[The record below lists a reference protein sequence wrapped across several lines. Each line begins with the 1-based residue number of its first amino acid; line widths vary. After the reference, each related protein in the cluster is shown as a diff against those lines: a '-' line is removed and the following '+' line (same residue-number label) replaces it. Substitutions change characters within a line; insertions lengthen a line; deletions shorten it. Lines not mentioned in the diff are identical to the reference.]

1 MTWVAVDVA
10 LAVAGLALLTV
21 LGWRLWRQVRTLGRE
36 VHAAGERIRTAA
48 ATLDELGG
56 RARSVAPGGSGKPP
70 GVA

>member
-36 VHAAGERIRTAA
+36 IRTAGERIQTAT

-56 RARSVAPGGSGKPP
+56 RARSVAPGDSGKPP